1 MLISEQFVLRLKHLD
16 LFAVKGI
23 GDHLLECDF
32 LEHIYLHEMQEVA
45 QRNTYS
51 EFFVRHQSD
60 QIDANSNPDLGLHRI
75 ERVAKEVFDHQVL
88 LEPFEEQFDLPALL
102 VNGCN
107 GHCGQVQPIAQEHQI
122 ELRFLVEELDP
133 SQWCRVGLL
142 GLVGQQ
148 LDRLIGAYP
157 CAGVEGMA
165 VHGRE
170 FQIVF
175 SPDNEAA
182 LALNQGIQTG
192 KVHVAPVQHHYGARG
207 QSQSVERFDV
217 VNFSCGD
224 GKHHRYGPTQVDHG
238 VRLDRCFGR
247 AKVGPWEQLETQ
259 IDGGRVHRIQ
269 RLFQAQSDIVVFV
282 KCDGQLDQ
290 TLRQGFEE
298 FAAASFV
305 GIGQG
310 GSRNAVAQSDV
321 VKLGFLRIEARNQVA
336 QTFASR
342 ELRVGHANE
351 VAPCGEVPRPAV
363 GLVLVDEV
371 FEVSKRHEAQHLC
384 KHRSTRVHAENLPK
398 RGKGKPWRQIRV
410 SNRRNRKSA
419 CRAYVAYVCGYQA

>member
-1 MLISEQFVLRLKHLD
+1 MLISEQFVLQLKHLD
-16 LFAVKGI
+16 IFVVDGVD
-23 GDHLLECDF
+23 DHLLERDF
-32 LEHIYLHEMQEVA
+32 LKHIDLHEMQKVA
-45 QRNTYS
+45 QRNAHT
-51 EFFVRHQSD
+51 EFFVSDQSD
-60 QIDANSNPDLGLHRI
+60 QVDANGNPDLRLHRI
-75 ERVAKEVFDHQVL
+75 ERVAKEVLDHQVL

-102 VNGCN
+102 VNGRN
-107 GHCGQVQPIAQEHQI
+107 GQCGQVQPIAQEHLI

-142 GLVGQQ
+142 GLVSQQ
-148 LDRLIGAYP
+148 LDGLIGAYP
-157 CAGVEGMA
+157 CAGVDGMA

-192 KVHVAPVQHHYGARG
+192 KVDLAPVQHHYGARG
-207 QSQSVERFDV
+207 QPQSVERFD
-217 VNFSCGD
+217 
-224 GKHHRYGPTQVDHG
+224 H
-238 VRLDRCFGR
+238 CFGR

-269 RLFQAQSDIVVFV
+269 GLFQAQSDIVVFV

-290 TLRQGFEE
+290 TLSQGFEE
-298 FAAASFV
+298 FAAEPFV

-310 GSRNAVAQSDV
+310 GSGHAVAQSDV
-321 VKLGFLRIEARNQVA
+321 VKLGFLRIQARNQVA
-336 QTFASR
+336 QTFAPR
-342 ELRVGHANE
+342 ELRVGHTNE

-384 KHRSTRVHAENLPK
+384 KHRSTRVHAANLSK
-398 RGKGKPWRQIRV
+398 RGNSTPSWQIRV

-419 CRAYVAYVCGYQA
+419 CRAYVAYVCGHQA